1 MYEAKETRTALARQ
15 LAEEGAVLLK
25 NDGILPLS
33 KAQTLAVF
41 GRACVAAQ
49 TGGAGSGASRGG
61 AVVTLEEAAREAGLR
76 CCPARA
82 RPAASWVRP
91 WCSAMRIIPARP
103 PAG

>member
-1 MYEAKETRTALARQ
+1 MYEAKESRTALARQ

-33 KAQTLAVF
+33 EEQPVAVF

-61 AVVTLEEAAREAGLR
+61 AVVTFEEAAREAGR
-76 CCPARA
+76 CC
-82 RPAASWVRP
+82 
-91 WCSAMRIIPARP
+91 
-103 PAG
+103 